1 VILSGREPALRGA
14 DVDVVIVL
22 VFVSLVLVT
31 AAVVMFIM
39 RVMRGDFEHGDRL
52 ALLPLDDEH
61 EPAQRRSEEDGGE
74 SGSACGGNGE
84 RAASR

>member
-1 VILSGREPALRGA
+1 M
-14 DVDVVIVL
+14 DVVIVL

-39 RVMRGDFEHGDRL
+39 RVKGGDFEHGDRL

-61 EPAQRRSEEDGGE
+61 EPAPRRSEEDAGE
-74 SGSACGGNGE
+74 SGSVCGGDGE
-84 RAASR
+84 RPASR